1 MHATLRTNRIASKVN
16 HAIICRTSEHLSVR
30 WKHVLPWVG
39 MLLAVSRRGPLE
51 GSWEEYLI
59 QLEDRSETAET
70 EEERG
75 A

>member
-1 MHATLRTNRIASKVN
+1 
-16 HAIICRTSEHLSVR
+16 
-30 WKHVLPWVG
+30 
-39 MLLAVSRRGPLE
+39 MLLEVSQRGPLE